1 MGAEERLSEA
11 CSITDEEARS
21 ELERLFSDP
30 RFHATERSRLI
41 LSYLAERHFSGHE
54 DAVKAYTI
62 AIDVLRR
69 PSNFDASTDPIV
81 RIEISRLRS
90 FLDQYYEAYKGNGVA
105 IDIPS
110 GRYVARFS
118 RCRAGHQDEV
128 GAGAEDTARN
138 ESDTN
143 FPTQNGFKARAG
155 PSRKLIFCGSVVA
168 SAVIVLGGL
177 VALYAQQLIF
187 TQKPIVVLKITAADQ
202 ALGPETGLTQDY
214 LMTALMRFN
223 TLSFASTSA
232 SARATTSRN
241 IYSVDIKY
249 YSDEDDRTAW
259 WQVSSPDGDIL
270 KSGIENVSLEGRSP
284 AAARDELVTAL
295 ARRLGSSRGVI
306 SSIEVHRA
314 PTGALGNVCILRVEQ
329 DLDEWGLKELANDD
343 GCLQET
349 IARNPADAEAIATL
363 ARAKL
368 AADPDNVNEAL
379 DLAKRA
385 VSIAPASDRANI
397 ALMSAQFIDGHA
409 EAAIEIGNKALA
421 LNPSNPEV
429 SAKLGAVMF
438 ATGFYESGVSLAS
451 DAAKAV
457 DGAPHDAMLVLALDA
472 YRRGNWSDASLLS
485 EQIPCSDFVVST
497 LRAASL
503 GQLGSS
509 EAQARLADLRKRT
522 PDFERG
528 FRKRMAG
535 IHYAPTLTVA
545 LQDGLK
551 KAGAHFAPEQF
562 AAR

>member
-1 MGAEERLSEA
+1 MGAEKRLAEA
-11 CSITDEEARS
+11 CSITEEEARS

-62 AIDVLRR
+62 AIDVLGR

-90 FLDQYYEAYKGNGVA
+90 FLDQYYEAYKDSGLA
-105 IDIPS
+105 IDIPT

-118 RCRAGHQDEV
+118 RCRADRQDQVSPEADV
-128 GAGAEDTARN
+128 TPRN
-138 ESDTN
+138 EADVGPSV
-143 FPTQNGFKARAG
+143 QNGFKTGAR
-155 PSRKLIFCGSVVA
+155 PSRKLILCGSVGA
-168 SAVIVLGGL
+168 SIAIVLGGL
-177 VALYAQQLIF
+177 IALYAQRPVL
-187 TQKPIVVLKITAADQ
+187 TQKPVVVLNITAADQ
-202 ALGPETGLTQDY
+202 TLGPETGLTKDY

-223 TLSFASTSA
+223 TLSFASISA
-232 SARATTSRN
+232 SLRTTASRN

-249 YSDEDDRTAW
+249 YSDDDDRTAW

-284 AAARDELVTAL
+284 AAARDELVSAL

-306 SSIEVHRA
+306 SGIEMHRA
-314 PTGALGNVCILRVEQ
+314 PAGALGNACILRVEH
-329 DLDEWGLKELANDD
+329 DLDERGVRELANEDR
-343 GCLQET
+343 CLQQT

-368 AADPDNVNEAL
+368 AADPNSVSEAL
-379 DLAKRA
+379 ELANRA
-385 VSIAPASDRANI
+385 VSIVPTSDRANI
-397 ALMSAQFIDGHA
+397 ALMSAQFIDGRSA
-409 EAAIEIGNKALA
+409 TAIEIGNKALA

-429 SAKLGAVMF
+429 SAKLGAIMF
-438 ATGFYESGVSLAS
+438 AAGFYESAVSLAS
-451 DAAKAV
+451 DAAKA
-457 DGAPHDAMLVLALDA
+457 DGGAPRDAMLVLALDA

-485 EQIPCSDFVVST
+485 EQITCNDFVVGA

-503 GQLGSS
+503 GQLGSP
-509 EAQARLADLRKRT
+509 EAEARLADLRKKT

-535 IHYAPTLTVA
+535 IRYAPTVVVA
-545 LQDGLK
+545 LQDGLQ
-551 KAGAHFAPEQF
+551 KAGAHFVPEQF
-562 AAR
+562 AAK

>member
-1 MGAEERLSEA
+1 MGEEKRLAEA
-11 CSITDEEARS
+11 CSITEEEARS
-21 ELERLFSDP
+21 ELERLLSDP

-62 AIDVLRR
+62 AIDVLGR

-90 FLDQYYEAYKGNGVA
+90 FLDQYYEAYKDSGVA
-105 IDIPS
+105 IDIPT
-110 GRYVARFS
+110 GRYVARFN
-118 RCRAGHQDEV
+118 RCRVGCQDEI
-128 GAGAEDTARN
+128 GAGAEDTTGN
-138 ESDTN
+138 EAEIS
-143 FPTQNGFKARAG
+143 PLVQNVFKARAR
-155 PSRKLIFCGSVVA
+155 PSRKLILCGSV
-168 SAVIVLGGL
+168 SATIAVVLGGL
-177 VALYAQQLIF
+177 IAFYAQQPVF
-187 TQKPIVVLKITAADQ
+187 TQKPIVVLNITAADQ
-202 ALGPETGLTQDY
+202 TLGPETGLTQDY

-223 TLSFASTSA
+223 TLSFASTSV
-232 SARATTSRN
+232 SSRTTNARN

-249 YSDEDDRTAW
+249 YSDDDDRTAW

-284 AAARDELVTAL
+284 AAARDELVSAL

-306 SSIEVHRA
+306 SGIEMHRA
-314 PTGALGNVCILRVEQ
+314 PAGALGNACILRVEH
-329 DLDEWGLKELANDD
+329 DLDERGVRELANED
-343 GCLQET
+343 GCLQQT

-368 AADPDNVNEAL
+368 AADPNSVSEAL
-379 DLAKRA
+379 ELANRA
-385 VSIAPASDRANI
+385 VSIVPTSDRANI
-397 ALMSAQFIDGHA
+397 ALMSAQFIDGRSA
-409 EAAIEIGNKALA
+409 TAIEIGNKALA

-429 SAKLGAVMF
+429 SAKLGAIMF
-438 ATGFYESGVSLAS
+438 AAGFYESAVSLAS
-451 DAAKAV
+451 DAAKAD
-457 DGAPHDAMLVLALDA
+457 DGTPRDAMLVLALDA

-485 EQIPCSDFVVST
+485 EQINCGDFVVSA

-509 EAQARLADLRKRT
+509 EAGERLADLRKKT
-522 PDFERG
+522 PDFEEG
-528 FRKRMAG
+528 FRKRLAG
-535 IHYAPTLTVA
+535 IRYAPTLAVA

-562 AAR
+562 ADN